1 MSTYTLTCKLGAG
14 MNIFCKRNYAAYAS
28 RWKLVI
34 STSPKQ
40 SKHQLGQQLLKP
52 WC

>member
-1 MSTYTLTCKLGAG
+1 MLPMLQDG
-14 MNIFCKRNYAAYAS
+14 N
-28 RWKLVI
+28 LVI